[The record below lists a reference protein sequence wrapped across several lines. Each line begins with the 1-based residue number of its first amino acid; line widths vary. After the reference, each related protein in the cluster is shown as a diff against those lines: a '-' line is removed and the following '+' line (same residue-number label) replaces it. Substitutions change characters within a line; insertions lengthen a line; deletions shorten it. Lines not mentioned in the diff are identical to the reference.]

1 MLEPA
6 ASKAA
11 VTPPLTIQ
19 VVRSTQ
25 LTRMAR
31 DPDTPLAC
39 FRCRQLEPADDRQPL
54 TSRTARLTRASG
66 EALARGA
73 GSDVSEGS
81 GVWWRLATEVL
92 PAQLRS
98 AARLY
103 ERMPKESPTKL
114 KLL

>member
-1 MLEPA
+1 VLEPA

-73 GSDVSEGS
+73 ASDVSEGS

>member
-1 MLEPA
+1 
-6 ASKAA
+6 
-11 VTPPLTIQ
+11 
-19 VVRSTQ
+19 
-25 LTRMAR
+25 MAR
-31 DPDTPLAC
+31 DPDAPLAC
-39 FRCRQLEPADDRQPL
+39 FRCRDPNPNPNPKPNPNRNPNPNPNRCRQLEPAHDRQPL

-66 EALARGA
+66 EALARAA

-98 AARLY
+98 AARIY

-114 KLL
+114 KLM

>member
-1 MLEPA
+1 MGWPHTTSSELLEWSPA
-6 ASKAA
+6 LISLTLTATVTLT
-11 VTPPLTIQ
+11 VTPTPTLT
-19 VVRSTQ
+19 
-25 LTRMAR
+25 
-31 DPDTPLAC
+31 
-39 FRCRQLEPADDRQPL
+39 RCRQLEPAHDRQPL

-66 EALARGA
+66 EGLARAA

-98 AARLY
+98 AARIY